1 MAKPLICNR
10 VKLEEAIKQKKFDS
24 PLHKATI
31 NLMYTANWLHGEFRD
46 LFKSF
51 DITHQQY
58 NVLRILRGRYP
69 ECVNPT
75 EIKEVML
82 DKNPDITRLCDR
94 LLLMGLIDRAIDKT
108 NRRKMKIII
117 TEKGMNLLLEIEPV
131 MKSRMN
137 ELFSSVKVDYEAFN
151 EMLDALRG

>member
-1 MAKPLICNR
+1 MKI
-10 VKLEEAIKQKKFDS
+10 EDAIKQKKFDS
-24 PLHKATI
+24 PLHKATL

-46 LFKSF
+46 LFKAF

-58 NVLRILRGRYP
+58 NVLRILRGKYP

-94 LLLMGLIDRAIDKT
+94 LLTMGLINRAIDKM
-108 NRRKMKIII
+108 NRR
-117 TEKGMNLLLEIEPV
+117 
-131 MKSRMN
+131 R
-137 ELFSSVKVDYEAFN
+137 
-151 EMLDALRG
+151 

>member
-1 MAKPLICNR
+1 
-10 VKLEEAIKQKKFDS
+10 
-24 PLHKATI
+24 
-31 NLMYTANWLHGEFRD
+31 MYTANWLHGEFRD
-46 LFKSF
+46 VFKSF

-58 NVLRILRGRYP
+58 NVLRILRGMYP
-69 ECVNPT
+69 SCVNPT

-94 LLLMGLIDRAIDKT
+94 LLLMGLINRAIDKE

-117 TEKGMNLLLEIEPV
+117 TEKGMSLLLDIEPV

-137 ELFSSVKVDYEAFN
+137 DLFANVSVDYEKFN
-151 EMLDALRG
+151 EMLDSMRG

>member
-1 MAKPLICNR
+1 M
-10 VKLEEAIKQKKFDS
+10 KLEDAIKQKKFES

-58 NVLRILRGRYP
+58 NVLRILRGMHP
-69 ECVNPT
+69 NCVNPT

-94 LLLMGLIDRAIDKT
+94 LLLMGLIHRNIDKE
-108 NRRKMKIII
+108 NRRKMKIVI
-117 TEKGMNLLLEIEPV
+117 TEDR
-131 MKSRMN
+131 KSTRLN
-137 ELFSSVKVDYEAFN
+137 SSH
-151 EMLDALRG
+151 

>member
-1 MAKPLICNR
+1 M
-10 VKLEEAIKQKKFDS
+10 KLEDAIKQKKFDS
-24 PLHKATI
+24 PMHKATV

-58 NVLRILRGRYP
+58 NVLRILRGVYP
-69 ECVNPT
+69 ACLNPT

-94 LLLMGLIDRAIDKT
+94 LLLMGLINRAIDKE
-108 NRRKMKIII
+108 NRRKMKIVI
-117 TEKGMNLLLEIEPV
+117 TEKGMLLLLEIEPV
-131 MKSRMN
+131 IKSRITD
-137 ELFSSVKVDYEAFN
+137 LFAKVRVDYDQFN
-151 EMLDALRG
+151 EMLDAMRG

>member
-1 MAKPLICNR
+1 M
-10 VKLEEAIKQKKFDS
+10 KLEDAIKQKKFES

-58 NVLRILRGRYP
+58 NVLRILRGMHP
-69 ECVNPT
+69 NCVNPT

-94 LLLMGLIDRAIDKT
+94 LLLMGLIHSNIDKE
-108 NRRKMKIII
+108 NRRKMKIVI
-117 TEKGMNLLLEIEPV
+117 TEKGLDLLLEIEPV
-131 MKSRMN
+131 IKLRM
-137 ELFSSVKVDYEAFN
+137 EQLFADVKVDYEKFN
-151 EMLDALRG
+151 DMLDAMRG

>member
-1 MAKPLICNR
+1 M
-10 VKLEEAIKQKKFDS
+10 KLEEAIKQKKFDS

>member
-1 MAKPLICNR
+1 M
-10 VKLEEAIKQKKFDS
+10 KLEDAIKQKKFDS

-46 LFKSF
+46 LFKIF

-58 NVLRILRGRYP
+58 NVLRILRGMHP
-69 ECVNPT
+69 ACVNPT

-94 LLLMGLIDRAIDKT
+94 LLLMGLINRNVDKD
-108 NRRKMKIII
+108 NRRKMKIVI
-117 TEKGMNLLLEIEPV
+117 TDKGLALLLEIEPV
-131 MKSRMN
+131 IKSRM
-137 ELFSSVKVDYEAFN
+137 EQLFADVSVDYDKFN
-151 EMLDALRG
+151 EMLDAMRG

>member
-1 MAKPLICNR
+1 M
-10 VKLEEAIKQKKFDS
+10 KLEEAIKQKKFDS

-117 TEKGMNLLLEIEPV
+117 TEKGMSLLLEIEPV

>member
-1 MAKPLICNR
+1 
-10 VKLEEAIKQKKFDS
+10 VKLEDAIKQKKFES

-58 NVLRILRGRYP
+58 NVLRILRGMHP
-69 ECVNPT
+69 NCVNPT

-94 LLLMGLIDRAIDKT
+94 LLLMGLIHRNIDKE
-108 NRRKMKIII
+108 NRRKMKIVI
-117 TEKGMNLLLEIEPV
+117 TEKGLDLLLEIEPV
-131 MKSRMN
+131 IKLRM
-137 ELFSSVKVDYEAFN
+137 EQLFADVKVDYEKFN
-151 EMLDALRG
+151 DMLDAMRG

>member
-1 MAKPLICNR
+1 M
-10 VKLEEAIKQKKFDS
+10 KLEDAIKQKKFES

-58 NVLRILRGRYP
+58 NVLRILRGMHP
-69 ECVNPT
+69 NCVNPT

-94 LLLMGLIDRAIDKT
+94 LLLMGLIHRNIDKE
-108 NRRKMKIII
+108 NRRKMKIVI
-117 TEKGMNLLLEIEPV
+117 TEKGLDLLLEIEPV
-131 MKSRMN
+131 IKLRM
-137 ELFSSVKVDYEAFN
+137 EQLFADVKVDYEKFN
-151 EMLDALRG
+151 DMLDAMRG

>member
-1 MAKPLICNR
+1 M
-10 VKLEEAIKQKKFDS
+10 EDAIKQKKFES

-58 NVLRILRGRYP
+58 NVLRILRGMHP
-69 ECVNPT
+69 NCVNPT

-94 LLLMGLIDRAIDKT
+94 LLLMGLIHRNIDKE
-108 NRRKMKIII
+108 NRRKMKIVI
-117 TEKGMNLLLEIEPV
+117 TEKGLDLLLEIEPV
-131 MKSRMN
+131 IKLRM
-137 ELFSSVKVDYEAFN
+137 EQLFADVKVDYEKFN
-151 EMLDALRG
+151 DMLDAMRG

>member
-1 MAKPLICNR
+1 M
-10 VKLEEAIKQKKFDS
+10 KLEDAIKQKKFES

-31 NLMYTANWLHGEFRD
+31 NLIYTANWLHGEFRD

-58 NVLRILRGRYP
+58 NVLRILRGMHP
-69 ECVNPT
+69 NCVNPT

-94 LLLMGLIDRAIDKT
+94 LLLMGLIHRNIDKE
-108 NRRKMKIII
+108 NRRKMKIVI
-117 TEKGMNLLLEIEPV
+117 TEKGLDLLLEIEPV
-131 MKSRMN
+131 IKLRM
-137 ELFSSVKVDYEAFN
+137 EQLFADVKVDYEKFN
-151 EMLDALRG
+151 DMLDAMRG

>member
-1 MAKPLICNR
+1 M
-10 VKLEEAIKQKKFDS
+10 KLEDAIKQKKFES

-58 NVLRILRGRYP
+58 NVLRILRGMHP
-69 ECVNPT
+69 NCVNPS

-94 LLLMGLIDRAIDKT
+94 LLLMGLIHRNIDKE
-108 NRRKMKIII
+108 NRRKMKIVI
-117 TEKGMNLLLEIEPV
+117 TEKGLDLLLEIEPV
-131 MKSRMN
+131 IKLRM
-137 ELFSSVKVDYEAFN
+137 EQLFADVKVDYEKFN
-151 EMLDALRG
+151 DMLDAMRG

>member
-1 MAKPLICNR
+1 
-10 VKLEEAIKQKKFDS
+10 
-24 PLHKATI
+24 LHKATI

-58 NVLRILRGRYP
+58 NVLRILRGMHP
-69 ECVNPT
+69 NCVNPT

-94 LLLMGLIDRAIDKT
+94 LLLMGLIHRNIDKE
-108 NRRKMKIII
+108 NRRKMKIVI
-117 TEKGMNLLLEIEPV
+117 TEKGLDLLLEIEPV
-131 MKSRMN
+131 IKLRM
-137 ELFSSVKVDYEAFN
+137 EQLFADVKVDYEKFN
-151 EMLDALRG
+151 DMLDAMRG